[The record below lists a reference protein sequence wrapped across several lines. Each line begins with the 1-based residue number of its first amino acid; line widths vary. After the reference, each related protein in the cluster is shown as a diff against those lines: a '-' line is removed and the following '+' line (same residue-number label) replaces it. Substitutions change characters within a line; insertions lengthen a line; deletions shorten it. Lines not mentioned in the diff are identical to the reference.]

1 MEGCEM
7 LSLVPGPMNI
17 QRPIDSTTLRH
28 YTSDENEHPEVEP
41 STHFTDE
48 DLTTF

>member
-1 MEGCEM
+1 M

-17 QRPIDSTTLRH
+17 QRPIDTTTLRH

-41 STHFTDE
+41 STLFLEDE
-48 DLTTF
+48 LTTF